1 MWTIRSMAIVIDCVN
16 GTSETD
22 KITAKY
28 RAASYTF
35 TDTWQ
40 TNLVTDMRTGEYGS
54 FWEAK
59 DGQWVDVKA
68 ALTAYKPT
76 MQEALDNDARRL
88 DRM

>member
-1 MWTIRSMAIVIDCVN
+1 
-16 GTSETD
+16 
-22 KITAKY
+22 
-28 RAASYTF
+28 
-35 TDTWQ
+35 
-40 TNLVTDMRTGEYGS
+40 MRTGEYGS

-59 DGQWVDVKA
+59 NGQWVDVKA